1 MLWVSIYNFLYLH
14 TLLIPRQRNT
24 VIKCGPCQDA
34 GEPCTIAAGEKGC
47 LQCARC
53 KKKPCAVRPAAG
65 WSDID
70 ITQELAEDDK
80 AGVIAALNK
89 RGFCTGEDD
98 AELLEELQRLPRELC
113 DAWEI
118 FSGEE
123 LFDFLGELVEPRL
136 ALDEPVEVDEEDST
150 NERVRQAI
158 AESRRDTEQ
167 QAQLV
172 GQAGPERRWRCL
184 ETAWCA

>member
-1 MLWVSIYNFLYLH
+1 M
-14 TLLIPRQRNT
+14 
-24 VIKCGPCQDA
+24 
-34 GEPCTIAAGEKGC
+34 
-47 LQCARC
+47 
-53 KKKPCAVRPAAG
+53 
-65 WSDID
+65 
-70 ITQELAEDDK
+70 
-80 AGVIAALNK
+80 
-89 RGFCTGEDD
+89 
-98 AELLEELQRLPRELC
+98 PRELC
-113 DAWEI
+113 EAWDV

-136 ALDEPVEVDEEDST
+136 TLDEPVEVDSEDSASDAEEDST
-150 NERVRQAI
+150 DERVRQAI